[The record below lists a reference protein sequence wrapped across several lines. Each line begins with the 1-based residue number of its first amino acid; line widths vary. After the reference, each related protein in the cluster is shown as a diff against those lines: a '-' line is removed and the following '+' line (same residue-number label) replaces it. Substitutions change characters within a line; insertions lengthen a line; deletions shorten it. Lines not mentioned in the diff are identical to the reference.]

1 MYGCREKKILQFFA
15 SKNTLNAYK
24 NRIFEGYKKPQ

>member
-1 MYGCREKKILQFFA
+1 MEKWQKNTSVFCL
-15 SKNTLNAYK
+15 KNTLNAFK